1 MRLLNKNG
9 TLVPRSMPGAIIDDP
24 LQATERALRTVL
36 EGKVTAINGKEIS
49 IVAHSI
55 CVHGDNPKAVE
66 LASSIRKELE
76 KAHVEV
82 VELACVL
89 KAPYS

>member
-1 MRLLNKNG
+1 
-9 TLVPRSMPGAIIDDP
+9 DDP
-24 LQATERALRTVL
+24 LQATERALRMVL
-36 EGKVTAINGKEIS
+36 EGKVTAINGKEVP

-55 CVHGDNPKAVE
+55 CVHGDNPKAVQ

-82 VELACVL
+82 VELTKVL
-89 KAPYS
+89 EVA